1 MKDSANP
8 NGSTPARNPEPKTIK
23 LPSGKTAV
31 ISPFLGKHIREAQ
44 KIADG
49 AADKLLF
56 AIIAVTTTIDGQ
68 PVVMEDLDEMSG
80 FDVME
85 LYGQFG
91 TSFTSAPSK

>member
-1 MKDSANP
+1 MKDNTTP
-8 NGSTPARNPEPKTIK
+8 NGSTPAKQPEPKTIK

-31 ISPFLGKHIREAQ
+31 VLPFLGKHIREAQ

-56 AIIAVTTTIDGQ
+56 AIIAITTTIDGQ
-68 PVVMEDLDEMSG
+68 PIVMEDLDEMNG

-85 LYGQFG
+85 LYGIFG